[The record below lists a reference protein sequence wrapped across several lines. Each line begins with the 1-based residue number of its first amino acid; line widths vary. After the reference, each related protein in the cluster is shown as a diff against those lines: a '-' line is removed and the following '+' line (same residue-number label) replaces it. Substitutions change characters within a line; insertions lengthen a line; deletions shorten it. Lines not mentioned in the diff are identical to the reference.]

1 MMTVNRG
8 DAYAFMSSINVV
20 FDELRKAEKTQGIAI
35 PVCVYNELS
44 AMKTVLSREY
54 LSKER
59 YCKST

>member
-35 PVCVYNELS
+35 PFCVYNELS

-54 LSKER
+54 LSK
-59 YCKST
+59 